1 MPDIYRTNQAAI
13 TQNNPINANSIKQ
26 IPINAEQSDNQAI
39 CREIQKNS
47 PSRFAPGRDIYYIL
61 GI

>member
-1 MPDIYRTNQAAI
+1 MPDIYRTNQAII
-13 TQNNPINANSIKQ
+13 TQNSPTNANSIKQ

-39 CREIQKNS
+39 CREIQKNN
-47 PSRFAPGRDIYYIL
+47 PSRFASDRSIFYIL